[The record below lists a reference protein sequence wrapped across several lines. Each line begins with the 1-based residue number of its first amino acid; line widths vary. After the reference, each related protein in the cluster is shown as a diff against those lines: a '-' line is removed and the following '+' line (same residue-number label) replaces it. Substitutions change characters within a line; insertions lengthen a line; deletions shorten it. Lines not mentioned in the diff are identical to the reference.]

1 MCDGGGRASRSSWLG
16 ALVSV
21 LSMVAA
27 ISTCSFVR
35 KEAEKG
41 IERIQFHVEIAND
54 TLTFFQISG
63 DSYHVPSITI
73 TPIFKGG
80 TSGKPY
86 IEKEPFNLSISKY
99 INLNR
104 PEPFYR
110 IKPLSGIICGRQVEI
125 DCAQN
130 PLVSILISYEIF
142 ENIRG
147 EEVGVE

>member
-1 MCDGGGRASRSSWLG
+1 MRDGGGRASRTSWLG

-27 ISTCSFVR
+27 ISTCSVVQ
-35 KEAEKG
+35 KEAEKS
-41 IERIQFHVEIAND
+41 IERIQFHAEIAGD
-54 TLTFFQISG
+54 ALTFFQISG

-73 TPIFKGG
+73 TPIFKGS
-80 TSGKPY
+80 SGKPY
-86 IEKEPFNLSISKY
+86 IEKESFNLSISKY

-110 IKPLSGIICGRQVEI
+110 IEPLSGIICGRQAEM

-147 EEVGVE
+147 EELGVE